1 MYKKILS
8 LFTAILIGLSAQASD
23 LSAMCA
29 QPYDLSMKGTQVL
42 TNVTGMTFLSQAIAN
57 SIVKKELKKATGTKK
72 GFKVKMKS
80 YSAKD
85 LANGRFKSLDI
96 NGKNL
101 NMDGIYVSNFNAST
115 ICDFNYVKA
124 TPKSV
129 KFKEN
134 FAMNYSMTLTND
146 DLRKTVLSDEYIK
159 FLKSLNLKMGGLNLF
174 ELKNADV
181 KMKDGKFIFSLA
193 MNNTMFNYSIP
204 LNLDVSAKMKIQN
217 GKFQVSEVAW
227 ENINRK
233 VSLTQIT
240 NLLNVINPLN
250 FTVDILNNPSSK
262 VALKTFDIKDNN
274 LNIAG
279 TIFIPKNTVE
289 SRK

>member
-1 MYKKILS
+1 MYKRILS

-96 NGKNL
+96 TGKNL
-101 NMDGIYVSNFNAST
+101 NMDGIYVSSFNAST

-124 TPKSV
+124 TPKTV

-181 KMKDGKFIFSLA
+181 RMRDGKFIFSLA

-217 GKFQVSEVAW
+217 GKFKVSEVAW
-227 ENINRK
+227 ENMNRK

-250 FTVDILNNPSSK
+250 FTVDILDNPSSK